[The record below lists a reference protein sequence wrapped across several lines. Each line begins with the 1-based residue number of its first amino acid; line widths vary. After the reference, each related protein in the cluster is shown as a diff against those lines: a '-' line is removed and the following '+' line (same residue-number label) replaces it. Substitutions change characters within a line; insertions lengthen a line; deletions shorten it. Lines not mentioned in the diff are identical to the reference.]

1 MKGLRVTLGILA
13 MMAAF
18 APAQNNGVPAGGKW
32 TKYEE
37 EEKMTGDKRVKFELP
52 ADNFLANGDRRPEI
66 MLFCVGGKLK
76 LGDFHPNLRMS
87 GPNRASF
94 WGRPQ
99 MRVTVRVDHSHSKH
113 NWNWVNG
120 DFLAMDEDTTRELLG
135 AQVFKIEFNTKEG
148 PQIADFSPAGI
159 NLEMVHQ
166 ACRLKP
172 EKP

>member
-1 MKGLRVTLGILA
+1 ML
-13 MMAAF
+13 AAF

-37 EEKMTGDKRVKFELP
+37 EEKMTGDKRVKFQLP
-52 ADNFLANGDRRPEI
+52 ADNFLANSDQRPEV
-66 MLFCVGGKLK
+66 MLFCVAGKLK
-76 LGDFHPNLRMS
+76 LADFRPNLRMS

-99 MRVTVRVDHSHSKH
+99 MRVTVRVDHSHDKH

-120 DFLAMDEDTTRELLG
+120 DFLAMDDDTARQLLG

-148 PQIADFSPAGI
+148 PQIAEFSPAGI
-159 NLEMVHQ
+159 NQGMVHQ
-166 ACRLKP
+166 ACGLKP